1 MVLVKMRSPWIKGGP
16 NLMTVVLI
24 RRPADTETGG
34 DGGRGG
40 GDAATSRGTTDSG
53 RQRRLRT
60 RRERTVPQS
69 LQRERHP
76 DDTVLADWLLSC
88 ERGHLCC
95 LKPPVMVATGN
106 R

>member
-40 GDAATSRGTTDSG
+40 GDAATSRGYYG
-53 RQRRLRT
+53 LRETAQAQNQT
-60 RRERTVPQS
+60 REDRSPEPSERAPS
-69 LQRERHP
+69 
-76 DDTVLADWLLSC
+76 
-88 ERGHLCC
+88 
-95 LKPPVMVATGN
+95 
-106 R
+106 